1 MYFLPPVNA
10 FLWVREKLGNI
21 EKRFVVNRRNFLK
34 IITTSVVTM
43 GLSGGMTHLLADEPP
58 VLSLAEGSDYGAI
71 TRNALNALGGIQ
83 KFVKPGNIVVVKPN
97 LGWDR
102 KPEFAANTHP
112 LVVKAIA
119 EECLKAGAKKVK
131 IFDNPC
137 NDPRRCYENSGVSA
151 ALKGVKNIELKYM
164 EDERYKNTKLS
175 GVFLK
180 EWELYDEALLA
191 DVFIN
196 VPVAKHHGL
205 TRVSLGL
212 KNIMGIMGGNRGYIH
227 RGIEDALV
235 DVNKVVKSHLTI
247 IDATRILLNHGPQGG
262 NLKDVKV
269 LNKVIACQDIVA
281 ADAYATTFFG
291 LNPQDI
297 STTVTAYKRGMGEM
311 NLSKVK
317 VIKA

>member
-1 MYFLPPVNA
+1 MN
-10 FLWVREKLGNI
+10 
-21 EKRFVVNRRNFLK
+21 
-34 IITTSVVTM
+34 
-43 GLSGGMTHLLADEPP
+43 HLFSDEPP
-58 VLSLAEGSDYGAI
+58 VLSLAEGSDYAAI
-71 TRNALNALGGIQ
+71 TKNAINALGGIQ
-83 KFVKPGNIVVVKPN
+83 KFVKSGNVVVIKPN

-102 KPEFAANTHP
+102 KPEYAANTHP

-131 IFDNPC
+131 VFDNPC
-137 NDPRRCYENSGVSA
+137 NDPRRCYENSGVA
-151 ALKGVKNIELKYM
+151 GILKGMKNVEVKHM
-164 EDERYKNTKLS
+164 EDERYKNMKLN

-180 EWELYDEALLA
+180 EWELYDEALSA

-205 TRVSLGL
+205 TRITLGL

-227 RGIEDALV
+227 RSIDDALV

-269 LNKVIACQDIVA
+269 LNKVVACRDIVA

-297 STTVTAYKRGMGEM
+297 SITVTAAKRGMGEM
-311 NLSKVK
+311 NLSKIK
-317 VIKA
+317 IIKA

>member
-1 MYFLPPVNA
+1 MYFLFSVNA
-10 FLWVREKLGNI
+10 LLRVREKLGNI

-34 IITTSVVTM
+34 IMTTSVVTM
-43 GLSGGMTHLLADEPP
+43 GISGGMTHLLADEPP

-83 KFVKPGNIVVVKPN
+83 KFVKPGNVVVVKPN

-102 KPEFAANTHP
+102 KPEYAANTHP

-164 EDERYKNTKLS
+164 EDERYKNTKLN

-269 LNKVIACQDIVA
+269 LNKVIACQDIIA

-311 NLSKVK
+311 NLGKVK

>member
-1 MYFLPPVNA
+1 MSAGLGGGATSLFAQESPVIS
-10 FLWVREKLGNI
+10 LSEGN
-21 EKRFVVNRRNFLK
+21 
-34 IITTSVVTM
+34 
-43 GLSGGMTHLLADEPP
+43 
-58 VLSLAEGSDYGAI
+58 DYGTI
-71 TRNALNALGGIQ
+71 TRNVINALGGIE

-112 LVVKAIA
+112 LVVKAIV
-119 EECLKAGAKKVK
+119 EECIKGGAKKVK
-131 IFDNPC
+131 VFDNPC
-137 NDPRRCYENSGVSA
+137 NDPRRCYENSGVA
-151 ALKGVKNIELKYM
+151 GALKGLKNVELKHM
-164 EDERYKNTKLS
+164 EDERYKNTKLN

-180 EWELYDEALLA
+180 EWELYDEALSA

-212 KNIMGIMGGNRGYIH
+212 KNIMGIMGGNRGYVH
-227 RGIEDALV
+227 RNIEDALV
-235 DVNKVVKSHLTI
+235 DVNRVVKSHLTV
-247 IDATRILLNHGPQGG
+247 IDATRILTNHGPQGG
-262 NLKDVKV
+262 SLKDVKV
-269 LNKVIACQDIVA
+269 LNKVIACRDIVA

-297 STTVTAYKRGMGEM
+297 TTTVTASKRGVGEM

-317 VIKA
+317 VIRA

>member
-1 MYFLPPVNA
+1 M
-10 FLWVREKLGNI
+10 
-21 EKRFVVNRRNFLK
+21 NRRKFLK
-34 IITTSVVTM
+34 VLTTSVVMM
-43 GLSGGMTHLLADEPP
+43 GSGGDINRLFADEPT
-58 VLSLAEGSDYGAI
+58 VLSLAEGSDYAAI
-71 TRNALNALGGIQ
+71 TKNAINGLGGMQ
-83 KFVKPGNIVVVKPN
+83 KFVKTGNVVVIKPN

-102 KPEFAANTHP
+102 KPEYAANTHP

-137 NDPRRCYENSGVSA
+137 NDPRRCYENSGVA
-151 ALKGVKNIELKYM
+151 GALKGIKNVELKHM
-164 EDERYKNTKLS
+164 EDERYKNTKLN

-180 EWELYDEALLA
+180 EWELYDEALSA

-205 TRVSLGL
+205 TRISLGL

-227 RGIEDALV
+227 RSIEDALV
-235 DVNKVVKSHLTI
+235 DVNKVVKSHLTV

-269 LNKVIACQDIVA
+269 LNKVIACRDIVA

-291 LNPQDI
+291 LNPVDI
-297 STTVTAYKRGMGEM
+297 LTTVTASKRGVGEI
-311 NLSKVK
+311 NLSRVK
-317 VIKA
+317 VIKT

>member
-1 MYFLPPVNA
+1 MYFLFSVNA
-10 FLWVREKLGNI
+10 LLRVREKRGNI

-83 KFVKPGNIVVVKPN
+83 KFVKPGNVVVVKPN

-102 KPEFAANTHP
+102 KPEYAANTHP

-164 EDERYKNTKLS
+164 EDERYKNTKLN

-269 LNKVIACQDIVA
+269 LNKVIACQDIIA

-311 NLSKVK
+311 NLGKVK

>member
-1 MYFLPPVNA
+1 M
-10 FLWVREKLGNI
+10 
-21 EKRFVVNRRNFLK
+21 NRRKFIKVLAA
-34 IITTSVVTM
+34 SAVMM
-43 GLSGGMTHLLADEPP
+43 GSGGSMDRLFADEPP
-58 VLSLAEGSDYGAI
+58 VLSLAEGSDYAAI
-71 TRNALNALGGIQ
+71 TKNAINALGGIQ
-83 KFVKPGNIVVVKPN
+83 KFVKTGNVVVIKPN

-102 KPEFAANTHP
+102 KPEYAANTHP

-137 NDPRRCYENSGVSA
+137 NDPRRCYENSGVA
-151 ALKGVKNIELKYM
+151 GALKGIKNVEVKYM
-164 EDERYKNTKLS
+164 EDERYKNTKLN

-180 EWELYDEALLA
+180 EWELYDEALSA

-205 TRVSLGL
+205 TRISLGL

-227 RGIEDALV
+227 RSIEDALV
-235 DVNKVVKSHLTI
+235 DVNKVVKSHLTV

-269 LNKVIACQDIVA
+269 MNKIIACRDIVA

-291 LNPQDI
+291 LNPADI
-297 STTVTAYKRGMGEM
+297 STTVTASKRGMGEM